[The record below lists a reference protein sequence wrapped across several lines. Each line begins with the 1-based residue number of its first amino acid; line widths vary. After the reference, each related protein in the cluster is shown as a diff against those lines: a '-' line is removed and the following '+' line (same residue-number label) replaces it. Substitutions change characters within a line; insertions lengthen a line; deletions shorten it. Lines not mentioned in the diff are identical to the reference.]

1 MKALVTGIAGF
12 AGNYLAK
19 LLLDFGFDVYGVS
32 QEQEFKPFLALDLAR
47 VQYNSLN
54 IQDKQRVTDILI
66 DARPDFI
73 FHLAAISSPAE
84 SVKRPRETFEV
95 NFGGTLSILEAIR
108 LSGVHCRFLMV
119 SSSHVYGSNP
129 ESSPIQES
137 APLHPETPYA
147 TSKAAAELLAFQY
160 WKAYGI
166 ETVNVRAFNHTGA
179 GQGQGFVCP
188 DLARKMIEIEQGLR
202 PPKLLVSSLNRQIDF
217 SDVRDIVQGYY
228 RALTN
233 GIPGKT
239 YNLCSGR
246 GIAIQMIA
254 DGLAACCRTAVEI
267 APSNPKE
274 GSSSVAEGSAH
285 RAVIGDNTLASQEL
299 GWKPMIPFSETLRE
313 VFEFCRQSCSIAR
326 VPAGHSSHPRTSRS
340 CS

>member
-1 MKALVTGIAGF
+1 MKALITGIAGF
-12 AGNYLAK
+12 AGNYLSK
-19 LLLDFGFDVYGVS
+19 LLLDMGLSLYGIS
-32 QEQEFKPFLALDLAR
+32 QEQEFKPFLSLDLDR
-47 VQYNSLN
+47 VQYKSVD
-54 IQDKQRVTDILI
+54 IQDSQRVKDVLS
-66 DARPDFI
+66 DVRPDFI

-84 SVKRPRETFEV
+84 SVKRPLGTFEV
-95 NFGGTLSILEAIR
+95 NFGGTLNILEAIR

-119 SSSHVYGSNP
+119 SSSHVYGSRP
-129 ESSPIQES
+129 EFSPVQES

-147 TSKAAAELLAFQY
+147 ASKASAELLAYQY

-188 DLARKMIEIEQGLR
+188 DLARKMVEIEQGLR
-202 PPKLLVSSLNRQIDF
+202 PPELLVSSLNRQIDF

-233 GIPGKT
+233 GTPGKT

-254 DGLAACCRTAVEI
+254 DRLAACCRTAVEI
-267 APSNPKE
+267 ASSSPKE
-274 GSSSVAEGSAH
+274 GFSSAAEGSIH

-299 GWKPMIPFSETLRE
+299 GWKPMIPFSETLQE
-313 VFEFCRQSCSIAR
+313 VFEFCRLSCSTAR
-326 VPAGHSSHPRTSRS
+326 VPAGHSNHPRTSRG

>member
-12 AGNYLAK
+12 AGNYLSK
-19 LLLDFGFDVYGVS
+19 LLLDLGLEVYGVS
-32 QEQEFKPFLALDLAR
+32 QEQEFKPFLAIDAVH
-47 VQYNSLN
+47 VQYKSLD
-54 IQDKQRVTDILI
+54 IQDNQRVTDILRDI
-66 DARPDFI
+66 RPDLI

-95 NFGGTLSILEAIR
+95 NFGGTLSVLEAIR
-108 LSGVHCRFLMV
+108 LSGVRCRFLMV
-119 SSSHVYGSNP
+119 SSSHVYGSHP
-129 ESSPIQES
+129 ESSPIRES

-147 TSKAAAELLAFQY
+147 ASKAAAEQLAYQY

-188 DLARKMIEIEQGLR
+188 DLARKMVEIEQGLR
-202 PPKLLVSSLNRQIDF
+202 PPKLLISSLDRQIDF

-254 DGLAACCRTAVEI
+254 DGLAACCRTAVKI
-267 APSNPKE
+267 APSSLKE
-274 GSSSVAEGSAH
+274 GSSSAAEGGIH
-285 RAVIGDNTLASQEL
+285 RAVIGDNMLASQEL

-313 VFEFCRQSCSIAR
+313 VFEFCRLSCSTSS
-326 VPAGHSSHPRTSRS
+326 VPAGHSSHPRTSRG